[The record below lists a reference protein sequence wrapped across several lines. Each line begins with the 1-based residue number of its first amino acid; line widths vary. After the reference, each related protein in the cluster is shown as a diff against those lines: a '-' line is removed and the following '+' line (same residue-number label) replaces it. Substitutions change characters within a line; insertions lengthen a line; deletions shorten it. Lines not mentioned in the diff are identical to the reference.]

1 MNYSMEAT
9 VDTTNTEADPARESV
24 EVSRGIITDVMIYP
38 QVYLG
43 GVIKARLYLAGLQ
56 LYPLTIGQA
65 YTIIQEPIK
74 IRDRYPTF
82 PRESTIEM
90 RVWAAGAVYTHKI
103 ITIINVIPFTRD
115 MRRVP
120 F

>member
-1 MNYSMEAT
+1 MNYSMEVT
-9 VDTTNTEADPARESV
+9 VETTDTEADPSMESI

-56 LYPLTIGQA
+56 LYPLTIGQS

-82 PRESTIEM
+82 PRESNIEM
-90 RVWAAGAVYTHKI
+90 RAWAEGSAYVHKI
-103 ITIINVIPFTRD
+103 ITLVNVIPFTRD
-115 MRRVP
+115 MRRVV

>member
-1 MNYSMEAT
+1 MNYSMEVTVAT
-9 VDTTNTEADPARESV
+9 SHTEAESARKSL

-65 YTIIQEPIK
+65 YTIIEEPIK

-82 PRESTIEM
+82 PRESTIEI
-90 RVWAAGAVYTHKI
+90 RAWSEGAAYIHRI
-103 ITIINVIPFTRD
+103 ITLINVIPFTKD
-115 MRRVP
+115 MRRVLL
-120 F
+120 

>member
-9 VDTTNTEADPARESV
+9 VEITDTEANPAIESV

-43 GVIKARLYLAGLQ
+43 GVIKARLSLAGLQ

-90 RVWAAGAVYTHKI
+90 RAWSEGAAYRHRI
-103 ITIINVIPFTRD
+103 ITLINVIPFTRD
-115 MRRVP
+115 MRRVM